1 MTKIRLESTEGVLV
15 KEGLIPEFVV
25 PPQVIFWGIRT
36 FMKYNEDTYREVFA
50 FTLLP

>member
-1 MTKIRLESTEGVLV
+1 MIKIRLELNDGSLV
-15 KEGLIPEFVV
+15 KEGLIPKFAD